1 MSIEKIYI
9 DDEYIKLD
17 SLLKFG
23 GIAETG
29 GQAKLLVQDGL
40 VKLNGEVCTQRGKKI
55 KDGDNVQFEDKILE
69 VLKK

>member
-1 MSIEKIYI
+1 MSVEKIYI
-9 DDEYIKLD
+9 DQEYIKLD

-40 VKLNGEVCTQRGKKI
+40 VLLNGEVCTQRGRKI
-55 KDGDNVQFEDKILE
+55 KDGDKVQFEDKILE
-69 VLKK
+69 VLRK